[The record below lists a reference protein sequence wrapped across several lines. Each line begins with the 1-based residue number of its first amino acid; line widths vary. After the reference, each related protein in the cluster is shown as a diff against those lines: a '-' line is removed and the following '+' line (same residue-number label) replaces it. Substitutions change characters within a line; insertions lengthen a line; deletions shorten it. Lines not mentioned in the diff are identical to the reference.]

1 MDSVTDHLIY
11 TYGGVGVPSK
21 FLFCFVRWIYYIPIS
36 FTFLELSV
44 MREVSTIMGDKYPN
58 MFQIKGSSGKV

>member
-21 FLFCFVRWIYYIPIS
+21 FLFCFVWIFNSETEMDLLHTYIVYIFRAECHARS
-36 FTFLELSV
+36 
-44 MREVSTIMGDKYPN
+44 IYHHG
-58 MFQIKGSSGKV
+58 